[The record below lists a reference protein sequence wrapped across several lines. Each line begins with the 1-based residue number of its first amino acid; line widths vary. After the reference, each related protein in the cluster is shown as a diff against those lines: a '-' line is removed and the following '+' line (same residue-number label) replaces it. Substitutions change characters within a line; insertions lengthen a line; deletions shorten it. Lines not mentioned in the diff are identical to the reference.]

1 MISFKRIF
9 GLVLGLFVAGIVLLI
24 AMNIRADKPLA
35 ELKAK
40 YATPASRFIPINGM
54 PVHYR
59 DEGPRQDSVPIVLL
73 HGTGASLLTWN
84 GWADTLTQHRR
95 VIRLDLPAYGLTGPR
110 EDGPREDGPRQDTNA
125 YSGAYYVTFLHNFLN
140 RLGVTRCDMVGN
152 SLGGMI
158 AWRYAL
164 AYPAGVRRLVLI
176 DAAGYPSQ
184 SASVPLAFRLARV
197 PVLNQLLTYI
207 TPRSVI
213 EQSLRNVYADPNRV
227 TDALVDQYMDMA
239 LRAGNR
245 RAFIARLQ
253 NQTLDSTYQQIP
265 RINQR
270 TLILWGKQDN
280 LIPVSNARR
289 FQQDLPNDTLLVMPG
304 AGHVPMEEL
313 PRQSVLIAQ
322 PFLNQ

>member
-1 MISFKRIF
+1 MTSFKRVFRLI
-9 GLVLGLFVAGIVLLI
+9 LVLLVVGIVLLI
-24 AMNIRADKPLA
+24 AVNIRADKPLT

-40 YATPASRFIPINGM
+40 YATPASQFMAMNDM

-59 DEGPRQDSVPIVLL
+59 DEGPRQDSIPIVLL

-84 GWADTLTQHRR
+84 GWADTLMQHRR

-110 EDGPREDGPRQDTNA
+110 QDTNT
-125 YSGAYYVTFLHNFLN
+125 YSGAYYVSFLHDFLN
-140 RLGVTRCDMVGN
+140 RLGVTRCDVVGN

-164 AYPAGVRRLVLI
+164 AYPAAVRRLVLI

-184 SASVPLAFRLARV
+184 STSVPLAFRLARV

-213 EQSLRNVYADPNRV
+213 EQSLRNVYADPDRV
-227 TDALVDQYMDMA
+227 TDALVDQYMYMA
-239 LRAGNR
+239 LRTGNR
-245 RAFIARLQ
+245 QAFIARLG
-253 NQTLDSTYQQIP
+253 NQTPDSTYRQMS
-265 RINQR
+265 RITQR
-270 TLILWGKQDN
+270 TLILWGQQDR

-289 FQQDLPNDTLLVMPG
+289 FQQDLSNDTLVIMPN
-304 AGHVPMEEL
+304 AGHVPMEEM
-313 PRQSVLIAQ
+313 PRQSVQIAQ

>member
-1 MISFKRIF
+1 MTSLKRVLWLIP
-9 GLVLGLFVAGIVLLI
+9 GLLATGVILVMV
-24 AMNIRADKPLA
+24 MNIRADKSLA
-35 ELKAK
+35 ELKAA
-40 YATPASRFIPINGM
+40 YATSASQFMPINGM

-59 DEGPRQDSVPIVLL
+59 DEGPRQDSIPIVLL

-84 GWADTLTQHRR
+84 VWADTLTQHRR
-95 VIRLDLPAYGLTGPR
+95 VIRLDLPAYGLTGPHR
-110 EDGPREDGPRQDTNA
+110 GNSRQDTTA
-125 YSGAYYVTFLHNFLN
+125 VYSGAYYVAFLHDFLS
-140 RLGVTRCDMVGN
+140 RLGVTHCDVVGN

-164 AYPAGVRRLVLI
+164 SYPAAVRRLVLI

-184 SASVPLAFRLARV
+184 STSVPLAFRLARV
-197 PVLNQLLTYI
+197 PVVNQLLSYV

-213 EQSLRNVYADPNRV
+213 EQSLRNVYADPDRV
-227 TDALVDQYMDMA
+227 TNALVDQYMDMV

-245 RAFIARLQ
+245 QAFVDRLQ
-253 NQTLDSTYQQIP
+253 NQAPDSAYRQIP

-270 TLILWGKQDN
+270 TLILWGQQDR
-280 LIPVSNARR
+280 LIPVGNARR
-289 FQQDLPNDTLLVMPG
+289 FQQDLPNDTLVIMPN

-313 PRQSVLIAQ
+313 PRQSIQIVQ

>member
-1 MISFKRIF
+1 MTSFTRVF
-9 GLVLGLFVAGIVLLI
+9 RLVLGMLVVGIVLLI
-24 AMNIRADKPLA
+24 ALNIRADKPLA

-40 YATPASRFIPINGM
+40 YATPASQFMPINGM

-59 DEGPRQDSVPIVLL
+59 DEGPRHDSVPIVLL

-84 GWADTLTQHRR
+84 VWADTLTQHRR

-110 EDGPREDGPRQDTNA
+110 QDDSNTETNA
-125 YSGAYYVTFLHNFLN
+125 YSGAYYVAFLHNFLSQ
-140 RLGVTRCDMVGN
+140 LGVTRCDVVGN

-164 AYPAGVRRLVLI
+164 GYPAAVRRLVLI

-184 SASVPLAFRLARV
+184 STSVPLAFRLARV

-213 EQSLRNVYADPNRV
+213 EQSLRNVYADPDRV
-227 TDALVDQYMDMA
+227 TDALVDQYMNMA
-239 LRAGNR
+239 LRTGNR
-245 RAFIARLQ
+245 QAFIARLA
-253 NQTLDSTYQQIP
+253 NQTPDSTYRQMP

-270 TLILWGKQDN
+270 TLILWGQQDR

-289 FQQDLPNDTLLVMPG
+289 FQQDLPNDTLIIMPN

-313 PRQSVLIAQ
+313 PRQSIQMTQ